1 MVSKLFD
8 RFYRIFDG
16 NFFRGI
22 YLSILYIIL
31 YAPILILMLASF
43 NADRRMSGIGNFTM
57 KWYVEL
63 FQDERILRALYNTI
77 FIAVVA
83 ALVSTIIGTFAAYGI
98 YHYKRK
104 WLKKSI
110 LAVNNLPVINPDI
123 VTGVSLMVWF
133 AFFFKSIFGIRNGMF
148 TLLIAHITFC
158 IPYVVLS
165 VLPKLKQ
172 MQKDTI
178 EAAMD
183 LGANSTQ
190 AFFKVVLPEIM
201 SGVISGLMIAF
212 TLSIDDFVISFFT
225 TGGGVQNLSI
235 TIYSMTKKGISPKIN
250 ALSTL
255 MFVVVF
261 VMMLIINRKTK
272 IEDL

>member
-1 MVSKLFD
+1 MVN
-8 RFYRIFDG
+8 RIFDRVYKVFDG
-16 NFFRGI
+16 KIFRNL
-22 YLSILYIIL
+22 YLSLLYLVL
-31 YAPILILMLASF
+31 YAPIGILMLASF
-43 NADRRMSGIGNFTM
+43 NSDRRMSNMGSFSL
-57 KWYVEL
+57 KWYMEL
-63 FQDERILRALYNTI
+63 FADERILKSLYNTI

-83 ALVSTIIGTFAAYGI
+83 AIVSTIIGTFAAYGI

-104 WLKKSI
+104 WIQKSV

-148 TLLIAHITFC
+148 TLLVAHITFC
-158 IPYVVLS
+158 IPYVILS
-165 VLPKLKQ
+165 ILPKLKQ

-183 LGANSTQ
+183 LGANPTQ
-190 AFFKVVLPEIM
+190 AFFKVVLPEII
-201 SGVISGLMIAF
+201 SGVVSGLMIAF

-255 MFVVVF
+255 MFIVVF